1 MDPIYTKTGDDGTT
15 GRLFGGRL
23 SKDEPVVEAI
33 GDVDETVAALAL
45 ARALCTDPALNE
57 TILEVQRSLFVLSAD
72 LIANPRQRH
81 RLVPKVSLVTAAMT
95 DAIEVTM
102 DRLAEEHP
110 LRPVFIVPGANPV
123 SAALDL
129 ARTVL
134 RRAERHLVRL
144 QRTGV
149 DLGPDVP
156 VYVNRLSDLLYLL
169 ARQAAGDDEEPVS
182 HD

>member
-1 MDPIYTKTGDDGTT
+1 M
-15 GRLFGGRL
+15 
-23 SKDEPVVEAI
+23 
-33 GDVDETVAALAL
+33 
-45 ARALCTDPALNE
+45 
-57 TILEVQRSLFVLSAD
+57 
-72 LIANPRQRH
+72 
-81 RLVPKVSLVTAAMT
+81 
-95 DAIEVTM
+95 
-102 DRLAEEHP
+102 
-110 LRPVFIVPGANPV
+110 FIVPGANPV